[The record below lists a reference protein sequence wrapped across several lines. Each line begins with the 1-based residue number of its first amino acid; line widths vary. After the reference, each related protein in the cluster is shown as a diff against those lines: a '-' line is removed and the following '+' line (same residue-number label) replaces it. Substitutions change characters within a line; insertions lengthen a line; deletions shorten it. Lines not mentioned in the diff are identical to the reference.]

1 MHKRTKGLA
10 IILLLGGL
18 SSPGAADTSLPAL
31 VKAEIANIERE
42 CATTGSPFKPTKDFV
57 QIHDL
62 NEDGQPDYLIDTARI
77 GCLSFCGARACVVT
91 LFYSAGSTFLRKDFL
106 GGNMTFED
114 FRCGPDGCD
123 WR

>member
-10 IILLLGGL
+10 IILLVGGL

-31 VKAEIANIERE
+31 VKAEIANIKRE
-42 CATTGSPFKPTKDFV
+42 CASTGSPFRPTKDFV
-57 QIHDL
+57 QVHDL
-62 NEDGQPDYLIDTARI
+62 NKDGRPDYLIDTARI
-77 GCLSFCGARACVVT
+77 QCWSFCGARACTVT
-91 LFYSAGSTFLRKDFL
+91 LFYSSGSTYLRKDFL